1 MRRKRNVKLEFWVTP
16 DEKAQIEQKMSE
28 LGTENLSAYLRKM
41 AIDGRILKLD
51 LPELRE
57 LLSLMRRYSGNLN
70 QIAKRVNSTHRVYA
84 ADLDDIQ
91 TSQAKL
97 WQSVHDL
104 VLSLAK
110 LKYSPPAL
118 YGVGGLLLYLVFF
131 FEILNE
137 ISGLAVHYGT
147 ELAQRL
153 RRNRPVMP
161 YALERLRVYAL
172 IGKPVIRN
180 ILCLHQPAH
189 RLKRKRHFIT
199 SAAIIWGLRKSI
211 IVVIIT
217 MTEVIL

>member
-1 MRRKRNVKLEFWVTP
+1 MSRKRSVKLEFWVSP
-16 DEKAQIEQKMSE
+16 EEKAQIEQKMSE

-110 LKYSPPAL
+110 LK
-118 YGVGGLLLYLVFF
+118 
-131 FEILNE
+131 
-137 ISGLAVHYGT
+137 
-147 ELAQRL
+147 
-153 RRNRPVMP
+153 
-161 YALERLRVYAL
+161 
-172 IGKPVIRN
+172 
-180 ILCLHQPAH
+180 
-189 RLKRKRHFIT
+189 
-199 SAAIIWGLRKSI
+199 
-211 IVVIIT
+211 
-217 MTEVIL
+217 

>member
-70 QIAKRVNSTHRVYA
+70 QIAKRVNSTGRVYS
-84 ADLDDIQ
+84 ADLEDIQ

-97 WQSVHDL
+97 WRTVRDL

-110 LKYSPPAL
+110 LK
-118 YGVGGLLLYLVFF
+118 
-131 FEILNE
+131 
-137 ISGLAVHYGT
+137 
-147 ELAQRL
+147 
-153 RRNRPVMP
+153 
-161 YALERLRVYAL
+161 
-172 IGKPVIRN
+172 
-180 ILCLHQPAH
+180 
-189 RLKRKRHFIT
+189 
-199 SAAIIWGLRKSI
+199 
-211 IVVIIT
+211 
-217 MTEVIL
+217 

>member
-97 WQSVHDL
+97 WQSVHDQI
-104 VLSLAK
+104 S
-110 LKYSPPAL
+110 
-118 YGVGGLLLYLVFF
+118 YL
-131 FEILNE
+131 
-137 ISGLAVHYGT
+137 HK
-147 ELAQRL
+147 
-153 RRNRPVMP
+153 RRN
-161 YALERLRVYAL
+161 
-172 IGKPVIRN
+172 
-180 ILCLHQPAH
+180 
-189 RLKRKRHFIT
+189 
-199 SAAIIWGLRKSI
+199 
-211 IVVIIT
+211 
-217 MTEVIL
+217 

>member
-1 MRRKRNVKLEFWVTP
+1 MRRNAAEVCGKGRSTGTVRRKRNVKLEFWVTP

-84 ADLDDIQ
+84 ADMEDIQ

-97 WQSVHDL
+97 WRTVRDL

-110 LKYSPPAL
+110 LK
-118 YGVGGLLLYLVFF
+118 
-131 FEILNE
+131 
-137 ISGLAVHYGT
+137 
-147 ELAQRL
+147 
-153 RRNRPVMP
+153 
-161 YALERLRVYAL
+161 
-172 IGKPVIRN
+172 
-180 ILCLHQPAH
+180 
-189 RLKRKRHFIT
+189 
-199 SAAIIWGLRKSI
+199 
-211 IVVIIT
+211 
-217 MTEVIL
+217 